1 MVTANGVQVA
11 SVLAAVLNALEAG
24 AGSSASGPGPCN
36 NGVRITKQPI
46 SSAKIKFTV
55 DVFYDPNCK
64 TLFNHAVLNV
74 ALTSASG
81 IAITGQTTTY
91 DPNGKAVAFGSLQNS
106 TTLGSTT
113 NSVTTGSIS
122 RSRHGQMALQFGL
135 SCTLA
140 QKNSCGFGGIVL
152 LPGFGQ
158 SLGVTAALNDFV
170 ASGASSGTVAMTAY
184 TGSLNGLKLSS
195 GTGNSWKISGGS
207 KVTNLAGTF
216 KEQVNAKSLNVTGSV
231 VLKDL
236 TLNATSSAAFDTRS
250 GIGSG
255 VVTQTSTGKQFGS
268 FSTDAVGTGSMQYS
282 DGSSGA
288 IVFFIITSQP
298 GG

>member
-1 MVTANGVQVA
+1 MVAANGVQVA
-11 SVLAAVLNALEAG
+11 SLLAAVLNSLGTG

-81 IAITGQTTTY
+81 IRIDGQTTTY
-91 DPNGKAVAFGSLQNS
+91 DGNGTAVAFGSLQNS
-106 TTLGSTT
+106 TTLGSMT

-122 RSRHGQMALQFGL
+122 RTRHGTAALQFGL

-140 QKNSCGFGGIVL
+140 QKNACGFGGIAPLEV
-152 LPGFGQ
+152 FGQ
-158 SLGVTAALNDFV
+158 SLGVTASLHDFV
-170 ASGASSGTVAMTAY
+170 ASGPSSGTVAMTGY
-184 TGSLNGLKLSS
+184 TGSLNGLKLVQ

-207 KVTNLAGTF
+207 KVTDLTGTF
-216 KEQVNAKSLNVTGSV
+216 REQVNAKSLNVTGSV
-231 VLKDL
+231 VLKDPML
-236 TLNATSSAAFDTRS
+236 GATSSAAFDTRT

-255 VVTQTSTGKQFGS
+255 VVTQTSTGKHFGS
-268 FSTDAVGTGSMQYS
+268 FSTDAAGTGSMQYS
-282 DGSSGA
+282 DGSSSS
-288 IVFFIITSQP
+288 IILFIIT
-298 GG
+298 GGP